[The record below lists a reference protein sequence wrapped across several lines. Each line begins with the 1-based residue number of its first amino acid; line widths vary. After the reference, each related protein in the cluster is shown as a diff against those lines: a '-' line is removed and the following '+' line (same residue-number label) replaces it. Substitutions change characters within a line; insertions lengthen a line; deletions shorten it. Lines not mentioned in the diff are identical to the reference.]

1 MDISSDEPNS
11 PPSVPSPLRD
21 LIQDFQ
27 SFPLSPNCLHF
38 DEKGLLK
45 GSLIDKLR
53 FISQQSVQTSKYV
66 LQNIQ
71 NLQITQSVMENLLSG
86 ICSEIF
92 PFSRT
97 KAWLTDIPID
107 AMQLLIDSKLQ
118 ELPDKCDRAVPLTS
132 LFYSSFVVNREIA
145 FRWFKQQLV
154 KFQYLHEGEL
164 LLKQFLLP
172 INTGNFHWI
181 LGVIDCTKSTFSILD
196 PFQPANPPND
206 YIQKGQLVCDA
217 FSQEFNLPKFTHK
230 VWNYSMPTQQ
240 DTHNCGVFVIWFML
254 YFSLGPDNIYLDLAS
269 SSIDKMRV
277 LITSWLLKG
286 SLEGM

>member
-1 MDISSDEPNS
+1 M
-11 PPSVPSPLRD
+11 
-21 LIQDFQ
+21 
-27 SFPLSPNCLHF
+27 
-38 DEKGLLK
+38 
-45 GSLIDKLR
+45 
-53 FISQQSVQTSKYV
+53 
-66 LQNIQ
+66 
-71 NLQITQSVMENLLSG
+71 
-86 ICSEIF
+86 
-92 PFSRT
+92 
-97 KAWLTDIPID
+97 
-107 AMQLLIDSKLQ
+107 
-118 ELPDKCDRAVPLTS
+118 
-132 LFYSSFVVNREIA
+132 
-145 FRWFKQQLV
+145 
-154 KFQYLHEGEL
+154 
-164 LLKQFLLP
+164 LKQFLLP